1 MFSVRLV
8 EQAAQGEGWEGAGV
22 REAVELLPGP
32 HFQHTRGQG
41 AAGGGDRGRGRGRG
55 RGWGRTSCCCTS
67 GTAAPCCSTSSE
79 EVGANSK
86 YADKNLQR

>member
-41 AAGGGDRGRGRGRG
+41 AAGSSFV
-55 RGWGRTSCCCTS
+55 TNP
-67 GTAAPCCSTSSE
+67 AATVPPNLGFYLPK
-79 EVGANSK
+79 VVILLGL
-86 YADKNLQR
+86 YAKTQRPWSA

>member
-8 EQAAQGEGWEGAGV
+8 EQTAQGEGWEGAGV

-41 AAGGGDRGRGRGRG
+41 AAGGGGRGRGRG
-55 RGWGRTSCCCTS
+55 RRGEKRWCW
-67 GTAAPCCSTSSE
+67 CSTWA
-79 EVGANSK
+79 G
-86 YADKNLQR
+86 